1 MSRDSISVA
10 ERKATSASHEAEEAR
25 TLLATADKLKRQVE
39 HELSNTR
46 ESLNETSAQL
56 NSVAT
61 SKRALE
67 ADYSSVRAEMDEM
80 GLAMRQSE
88 EKAKRTALDA
98 MKLAEDARIYQ
109 ERAT

>member
-1 MSRDSISVA
+1 M
-10 ERKATSASHEAEEAR
+10 
-25 TLLATADKLKRQVE
+25 
-39 HELSNTR
+39 
-46 ESLNETSAQL
+46 

-109 ERAT
+109 ERATREESERRSLEVLDFILISQKNDILF

>member
-1 MSRDSISVA
+1 M
-10 ERKATSASHEAEEAR
+10 
-25 TLLATADKLKRQVE
+25 
-39 HELSNTR
+39 
-46 ESLNETSAQL
+46 
-56 NSVAT
+56 AT

-67 ADYSSVRAEMDEM
+67 ADYISVRAEMDEM

-109 ERAT
+109 ERATREESERRSLEVRIY